1 MKIMTFNIQHCANF
15 TTGKIDYPLFARTI
29 AESGAEI
36 VALNEIYGEHTKEE
50 CNAQVL
56 RLAIEAGYPYAYFA
70 RALTVKG
77 VCEYGNALLSKH
89 PILSAETILIPDPPV
104 RDHHTFETRAVL
116 KARLACGLTVLVT
129 HFGLNDSEKEN
140 AVRTVMEQIED
151 ERCVLMGDFNVAPD
165 NGLLAP
171 IRERM
176 KDAADAF
183 STPFLSFP
191 SDVPDR
197 KIDYVF
203 VSPDVTVLSADIPAL
218 VVSDHRPHV
227 AEIQFENSL

>member
-1 MKIMTFNIQHCANF
+1 
-15 TTGKIDYPLFARTI
+15 
-29 AESGAEI
+29 
-36 VALNEIYGEHTKEE
+36 
-50 CNAQVL
+50 
-56 RLAIEAGYPYAYFA
+56 
-70 RALTVKG
+70 
-77 VCEYGNALLSKH
+77 
-89 PILSAETILIPDPPV
+89 
-104 RDHHTFETRAVL
+104 
-116 KARLACGLTVLVT
+116 LVT

-151 ERCVLMGDFNVAPD
+151 ERCVLMGDFNVTPD